1 MLTLL
6 CTLVLTLELTLA
18 LPKVLALVVIFV
30 LMLVLTLVQIR
41 VLLSLG
47 VSSWG
52 GGGAQS
58 AFPLARTISD
68 TDDRGRH
75 DELSIPREIWTA
87 DYSTDTEQYE
97 VHQVYQQTHPVVY
110 PYHQVHH
117 HQDQVYQQTH
127 PVVYPYHQVHHH
139 QVQIHHRCHRL
150 RSQKVVYLAHA
161 VLPYFGYASL
171 FETFLPAV
179 SQSPLRCTV
188 LFPPSPLYVLRT

>member
-6 CTLVLTLELTLA
+6 CTVVLTLELTLA

-41 VLLSLG
+41 VLLSLV

-97 VHQVYQQTHPVVY
+97 VH
-110 PYHQVHH
+110 
-117 HQDQVYQQTH
+117 QVYQQTH